1 MTARTE
7 RRRNARRPV
16 SKPTKL
22 RCTQTGKY
30 MAGRTRN
37 VSASGAMLEVYLP
50 SMLITGQR
58 LEVGIAWQHHQA
70 LIGAD
75 ELSKATVVRSLGLGG
90 VQHVA
95 IQFDEPVALA
105 ASA

>member
-1 MTARTE
+1 MTAKSE
-7 RRRNARRPV
+7 RRQSARQPI
-16 SKPTKL
+16 SKPAKL
-22 RCTQTGKY
+22 RCTQTGRF

-58 LEVGIAWQHHQA
+58 LEVGIAWQHRQA
-70 LIGAD
+70 MLD
-75 ELSKATVVRSLGLGG
+75 SDQLVQATVVRSLGMGG

-95 IQFDEPVALA
+95 IQFDQPMALA
-105 ASA
+105 ATA

>member
-1 MTARTE
+1 MTTKTE
-7 RRRNARRPV
+7 RRHTARRPV
-16 SKPTKL
+16 SRPTKL

-37 VSASGAMLEVYLP
+37 VSASGAMLEVFLP

-58 LEVGIAWQHHQA
+58 LEIGIAWQHHQA
-70 LIGAD
+70 LLGAD
-75 ELSKATVVRSLGLGG
+75 ELTKATVVRSLGMGG
-90 VQHVA
+90 IQHVA
-95 IQFDEPVALA
+95 IQFDEPMALA